1 MKALGLIAALG
12 SLLWLG
18 CAHPDRGREAEPAP
32 RAAVTGSH
40 IPRAGG
46 ADSGPSHVKVIYR
59 RTLDQT
65 GAATLDE
72 ALSKTTVLLQRS
84 SGRPDVVP

>member
-1 MKALGLIAALG
+1 MKALRLIAALG

-18 CAHPDRGREAEPAP
+18 CAHPERASEAQPSP
-32 RAAVTGSH
+32 RTEVTGSH

-46 ADSGPSHVKVIYR
+46 ADSGPSHVKVISR
-59 RTLDQT
+59 RALDQT

-72 ALSKTTVLLQRS
+72 ALFKATVLLRRS
-84 SGRPDVVP
+84 SGRPAAVP